1 MLKEQQAKEI
11 AEIQSNVIA
20 ALGNKG
26 VRGFQQR
33 EEILNEFRTNFMKK
47 RHLNPDGPVMEE
59 F

>member
-1 MLKEQQAKEI
+1 
-11 AEIQSNVIA
+11 VIA